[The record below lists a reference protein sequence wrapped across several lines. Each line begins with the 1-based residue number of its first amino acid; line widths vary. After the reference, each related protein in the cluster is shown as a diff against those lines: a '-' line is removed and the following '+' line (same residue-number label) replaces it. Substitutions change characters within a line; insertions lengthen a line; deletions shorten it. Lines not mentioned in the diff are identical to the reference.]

1 MKIEDNGG
9 GMTEERYLQVMEHL
23 ASREYP
29 DDHVG
34 LYNVNRTLQL
44 TYGEKYGIRLEN
56 RSGDG
61 LTVFIEIPA
70 QKS

>member
-1 MKIEDNGG
+1 
-9 GMTEERYLQVMEHL
+9 MEHL
-23 ASREYP
+23 AGIS

-34 LYNVNRTLQL
+34 LYNSKPDVTADLW
-44 TYGEKYGIRLEN
+44 EKYGIRLEN

-70 QKS
+70 QKSQIGRTCTRYC